1 MLEIFSY
8 SVTFIIFISFCI
20 FKQEGKEIKI
30 RSEDLSIE
38 ISKDGERLYV
48 TVLFWKLGRF
58 DRDTMSWIEF
68 ESPIFVEYDEDLFI
82 PEKKQIEKI
91 TGGIYPKV
99 SAFPLWVEQE
109 GQDEIKI

>member
-1 MLEIFSY
+1 MKFRP
-8 SVTFIIFISFCI
+8 
-20 FKQEGKEIKI
+20 K
-30 RSEDLSIE
+30 DLSIE

-48 TVLFWKLGRF
+48 TALFWKLGRF

-82 PEKKQIEKI
+82 PEKKQIVEI

-99 SAFPLWVEQE
+99 SDFLLWVEQE
-109 GQDEIKI
+109 DEHET

>member
-1 MLEIFSY
+1 MKFRP
-8 SVTFIIFISFCI
+8 
-20 FKQEGKEIKI
+20 KN
-30 RSEDLSIE
+30 LSIA

-48 TVLFWKLGRF
+48 TALFWKLGRF

-82 PEKKQIEKI
+82 PSKKQIVEI

-99 SAFPLWVEQE
+99 SDFPLWVEQE
-109 GQDEIKI
+109 DEHET

>member
-1 MLEIFSY
+1 MKF
-8 SVTFIIFISFCI
+8 
-20 FKQEGKEIKI
+20 
-30 RSEDLSIE
+30 RPEDLSIE

-48 TVLFWKLGRF
+48 TALFWKLGRF
-58 DRDTMSWIEF
+58 DRDTISWIEF

-91 TGGIYPKV
+91 TGGIYPKA